1 MGPNLFFSQSS
12 PAHSPKLIFHIINKD
27 SSVSL
32 SVVHS
37 MCMYLFF
44 LFSVAESN
52 SIHQT
57 KPQIDAKLLEIFK
70 SQSKIYNSIVR
81 LGKTRSASDILR
93 SLRSFKF
100 QELWYEKSYYLNLLL
115 FILFACKF
123 LWVSSILRGFAWKI
137 LNWISFLF
145 RFL

>member
-1 MGPNLFFSQSS
+1 
-12 PAHSPKLIFHIINKD
+12 
-27 SSVSL
+27 
-32 SVVHS
+32 
-37 MCMYLFF
+37 MYLRTNF
-44 LFSVAESN
+44 LKKLFEKKENRCFDFLINYYDIFFSVAESN

-70 SQSKIYNSIVR
+70 SQSKIYDSIIR
-81 LGKTRSASDILR
+81 LGKTRSANDILR

-100 QELWYEKSYYLNLLL
+100 QELWYEKYYCPNFIL
-115 FILFACKF
+115 FLLFACKF

-137 LNWISFLF
+137 LKWVSFLF